1 MDSRVLP
8 ISISSADRDH
18 DLYPDANH
26 YVAHLPHAIRNVAGI
41 HLGSLELPG
50 TKTQL
55 TIEKDLNDKITFD
68 EGLRI
73 DLGEATRSVETYDM
87 YNNQIMIKE
96 GANKYVVSI
105 PAYLSQITVAQDG
118 SASNSVTTTDADCSG
133 ASAWYACYVTWQAA
147 QPEPKPP
154 ILKAICGSAGYVET
168 ITASG
173 TLTTSDP
180 ATAGKFDKGFVHLD
194 ALSVQEICSYLTFA
208 FANYTTYSTDPTSM
222 PSNTYTFEYYL
233 GKVRCLVS
241 GATSASI
248 HFPTTANGSQTPFYG
263 SQDNGFS
270 TRQQL
275 NSNGQTV
282 TSLGYMLGLT
292 NGQSVTTK
300 TYRYKSSS
308 LSASGF
314 FANMVPRFLFEAR
327 LRPGLYT
334 QSSLARAIPIAMNP
348 LHFSSALNTSTT
360 GACYFGFI
368 DSAKNERIIVVNEGK
383 YTPETF
389 CQALEYAFNRMDEN
403 GPYYS
408 NDRFAYRGNPL
419 DHTIDGLWKDL
430 HMDNAVVYNV
440 TFDYDTDKFTIEAS
454 WVSDDFNPMNAA
466 SAVVLDTTRPPPTFD
481 LVFNPASLV
490 RMAAQVSNLSDLC
503 TNSNIDRIANVLGF
517 HLQDYSAQSSY
528 TSDVESYIPRIG
540 FPLSKGF
547 PASGTQHLFKE
558 DNPNHL
564 GVGDTPMATSCGT
577 PRYMFPNGRYR
588 ATGFHP
594 VRQNL
599 NLSTG
604 ATFSHESLASYLSTH
619 DSGRP
624 TFNFVNYGFEASSYV
639 LSGRGQDLS
648 KGMYLVIDNTTPQNS
663 STIIKITSMLL
674 GGDGEM
680 NTFDVVDVGVGAE
693 SGAGPKE
700 FIPIQ
705 AHDNVRFHSIT
716 NMSED
721 ERCMLVTTHTNGYG
735 VQANPVGYGCEAYLT
750 TRPFGNQ
757 VGDVVTMK
765 CLSESLLTGDNNA
778 TLFIDSGSYLSNKQG
793 LLTGSYYTL
802 DGSSGVGTLVEGNY
816 HLVLGGNRHTLVV
829 VTTAGG
835 AGIGQV
841 RVVEAG
847 SSLFPRTLYS
857 LSNPVFPHEFESI
870 VVQQCN
876 SGGHFTDSTNNA
888 QREQFFTTVPHL
900 ELANS
905 CVAAKTVDGACM
917 RLRIPDGLS
926 QLKAVPNG
934 GAPTDAFYRASNV
947 QRIASFAPPR
957 VGFHIEDSNAS
968 TKIKAGHA
976 QDVMGLGRRDLA
988 MDYTLTLPNAMN
1000 VDPVHY
1006 VMVKFS
1012 GLNSRRGEQLHYAN
1026 GHLLRDVVGKVILG
1040 APTTLVRSLVNKIEI
1055 TPQTLTQV
1063 EVSFYLPDGKTK
1075 YKFHGLDHTLTLN
1088 LILQERTLVQEDTRK
1103 RKIDVIY

>member
-55 TIEKDLNDKITFD
+55 TIEKDLNDKVTFS

-73 DLGEATRSVETYDM
+73 DLGEATRSVEGSTM

-96 GANKYVVSI
+96 GANKYIVSV
-105 PAYLSQITVAQDG
+105 PAYLSQITDP
-118 SASNSVTTTDADCSG
+118 SAAVTTTDADCSG
-133 ASAWYACYVTWQAA
+133 ASAWYSCYVAWQAA

-154 ILKAICGSAGYVET
+154 VLKAICGSAGYVET
-168 ITASG
+168 ITSTG
-173 TLTTSDP
+173 TLTTSD
-180 ATAGKFDKGFVHLD
+180 ATIASKFDAGFVYLD
-194 ALSVQEICSYLTFA
+194 ALSAQEICSYLTFA
-208 FANYTTYSTDPTSM
+208 FANYTTYSASPASM

-241 GATSASI
+241 GSTSASI
-248 HFPTTANGSQTPFYG
+248 HFPTTANGSQTAFYG
-263 SQDNGFS
+263 AQNNGFS
-270 TRQQL
+270 TRRQQL

-292 NGQSVTTK
+292 NNQSVTTK

-314 FANMVPRFLFEAR
+314 FASMAPRFLFEAR

-348 LHFSSALNTSTT
+348 LHFSSALNTTTT

-368 DSAKNERIIVVNEGK
+368 DSAKNERVIVINEGK

-408 NDRFAYRGNPL
+408 KNRFAYRGNPL
-419 DHTIDGLWKDL
+419 DHTIGGLWTDL
-430 HMDNAVVYNV
+430 RMDDAVVYNV
-440 TFDYDTDKFTIEAS
+440 VYNYDTNKFTIESS
-454 WVSDDFNPMNAA
+454 WVSDNYDPM
-466 SAVVLDTTRPPPTFD
+466 SAITDVTLDTSRPPPMFD
-481 LVFNPASLV
+481 LVFDPVSLT

-503 TNSNIDRIANVLGF
+503 TTSNIDLIANVLGF
-517 HLQDYSAQSSY
+517 NMQEYSAQSSY
-528 TSDVESYIPRIG
+528 TSEIETYIPRIPY
-540 FPLSKGF
+540 PLSKGF
-547 PASGTQHLFKE
+547 PQTGTQHLFKE
-558 DNPNHL
+558 ENPRHL
-564 GVGDTPMATSCGT
+564 GVGDTPAATSCGT
-577 PRYMFPNGRYR
+577 PTYMFPNGRYR
-588 ATGFHP
+588 TTGFNP

-599 NLSTG
+599 NISSG
-604 ATFSHESLASYLSTH
+604 ATFSHESLTNYLSTT
-619 DSGRP
+619 DSGSP
-624 TFNFVNYGFEASSYV
+624 TLNLVNYGFEQPGYLLATP
-639 LSGRGQDLS
+639 GEDLCN
-648 KGMYLVIDNTTPQNS
+648 GMYLIIDNTLLKS
-663 STIIKITSMLL
+663 ASIIKVTDMLL
-674 GGDGEM
+674 NSDGHI

-693 SGAGPKE
+693 TATSIKT

-716 NMSED
+716 NVSE
-721 ERCMLVTTHTNGYG
+721 EEHCMLVSTHTNGYG
-735 VQANPVGYGCEAYLT
+735 TQSNPVGSGCEAYMT

-765 CLSESLLTGDNNA
+765 CLSDCLILGN
-778 TLFIDSGSYLSNKQG
+778 IDHTIAINSGSYLSTQRG
-793 LLTGSYYTL
+793 LQTGVSYSL
-802 DGSSGVGTLVEGNY
+802 DLSSAGTLVQGNY
-816 HLVLGGNRHTLVV
+816 HLVLGGDRNTLVV
-829 VTTAGG
+829 VTTGG
-835 AGIGQV
+835 GVGIGEV

-847 SSLFPRTLYS
+847 TGLFPDTVYN
-857 LSNPVFPHEFESI
+857 LSNPVFPLEFESI

-876 SGGHFTDSTNNA
+876 SGGHFTDSNNS

-917 RLRIPDGLS
+917 RLRIPKQLQ
-926 QLKAVPNG
+926 QLKQIPTG
-934 GAPTDAFYRASNV
+934 GAPSDAFHRASNV

-957 VGFHIEDSNAS
+957 VGFHIEDNNAS

-976 QDVMGLGRRDLA
+976 QDVMGLGRRDLT

-1055 TPQTLTQV
+1055 TSQTLTQV

-1088 LILQERTLVQEDTRK
+1088 LILHERTLVHEDTRK
-1103 RKIDVIY
+1103 RKVGVIY

>member
-1 MDSRVLP
+1 MDTRVLP
-8 ISISSADRDH
+8 VSISSADRDH

-55 TIEKDLNDKITFD
+55 TIEKDLNDKITFS

-73 DLGEATRSVETYDM
+73 DLGEATRTVEGSTM

-96 GANKYVVSI
+96 GANKYIVSV
-105 PAYLSQITVAQDG
+105 PAYLSQITDAQDG
-118 SASNSVTTTDADCSG
+118 TASNSVTTTDADCSG
-133 ASAWYACYVTWQAA
+133 ASAWYSCYVTWQAA
-147 QPEPKPP
+147 QSEPKPP
-154 ILKAICGSAGYVET
+154 VLKAICGSAGYVET
-168 ITASG
+168 ITTSG
-173 TLTTSDP
+173 RLTTSD
-180 ATAGKFDKGFVHLD
+180 ATIASKFNHGFVHLD

-208 FANYTTYSTDPTSM
+208 FANYTTYSIDPTSM

-241 GATSASI
+241 GSTSASI
-248 HFPTTANGSQTPFYG
+248 HFPTTANGSQTAFYG
-263 SQDNGFS
+263 AQDNGFS
-270 TRQQL
+270 TQQQL

-308 LSASGF
+308 LSATGF
-314 FANMVPRFLFEAR
+314 FASIVPRFLFEAR

-368 DSAKNERIIVVNEGK
+368 DSAKNERIIVINEGK

-403 GPYYS
+403 GPYYT
-408 NDRFAYRGNPL
+408 NNRFAYRGAGLNHTQNTDWPAL
-419 DHTIDGLWKDL
+419 DL
-430 HMDNAVVYNV
+430 DNTVVYNV
-440 TFDYDTDKFTIEAS
+440 TYDFDSNKFTIESS
-454 WVSDDFNPMNAA
+454 WTSSVHPFDPSAA
-466 SAVVLDTTRPPPTFD
+466 TALDTTRPAPTFD
-481 LVFNPASLV
+481 LVFDPASLV
-490 RMAAQVSNLSDLC
+490 RMASQVSNLSTLC
-503 TNSNIDRIANVLGF
+503 TASNIDRIANVLGF
-517 HLQDYSAQSSY
+517 QLQEYSAQSSY
-528 TSDVESYIPRIG
+528 TSELETFIPRIA

-547 PASGTQHLFKE
+547 PVSTTPGQYLFKE
-558 DNPNHL
+558 ENPENL
-564 GVGDTPMATSCGT
+564 GINRGSATSCGT
-577 PRYMFPNGRYR
+577 PPYMYPNGRYR

-599 NLSTG
+599 NVSTG
-604 ATFSHESLASYLSTH
+604 ATFSHESLSLHASVSGITNPQFDYATH
-619 DSGRP
+619 
-624 TFNFVNYGFEASSYV
+624 GFEPTNYTLHATNKGEKLTTNMFIV
-639 LSGRGQDLS
+639 INNLGGEPNSG
-648 KGMYLVIDNTTPQNS
+648 
-663 STIIKITSMLL
+663 TIIKVETVNIGGTQDIGTSS
-674 GGDGEM
+674 
-680 NTFDVVDVGVGAE
+680 VVDVG
-693 SGAGPKE
+693 SGTTSSGTKD

-705 AHDNVRFHSIT
+705 AHDNVRFHSLT
-716 NMSED
+716 NVEPTV
-721 ERCMLVTTHTNGYG
+721 ERCMLVSTHTNGFG
-735 VQANPVGYGCEAYLT
+735 SQSNPLFSGCEAYMT

-757 VGDVVTMK
+757 VGDVVTTK
-765 CLSESLLTGDNNA
+765 CVSDMLVSGVTGPSPHSSFTIIVNDVGVDQCLIDGATFPVVGAGSASVGDYFLVYGGTNNA
-778 TLFIDSGSYLSNKQG
+778 LVKVTSILPSKQVEVVEGGSRFYPG
-793 LLTGSYYTL
+793 TTYTL
-802 DGSSGVGTLVEGNY
+802 S
-816 HLVLGGNRHTLVV
+816 RH
-829 VTTAGG
+829 
-835 AGIGQV
+835 
-841 RVVEAG
+841 
-847 SSLFPRTLYS
+847 
-857 LSNPVFPHEFESI
+857 PVMPFEFEGI

-876 SGGHFTDSTNNA
+876 SGGHFQDSINS

-900 ELANS
+900 ALDTTTLAARS
-905 CVAAKTVDGACM
+905 VDGACM
-917 RLRIPDGLS
+917 RLR
-926 QLKAVPNG
+926 VPSALDQGVNTFPRPG
-934 GAPTDAFYRASNV
+934 NV

-957 VGFHIEDSNAS
+957 VGFHIEDNNAS
-968 TKIKAGHA
+968 TKIKPGHA

-1103 RKIDVIY
+1103 RKVGVIY

>member
-1 MDSRVLP
+1 MDTRVLP
-8 ISISSADRDH
+8 VSISSADRDH

-55 TIEKDLNDKITFD
+55 TIEKDLNDKITFS

-73 DLGEATRSVETYDM
+73 DLGEATRTVEGSTM

-96 GANKYVVSI
+96 GANKYIVSV
-105 PAYLSQITVAQDG
+105 PAYLSQITDARDG
-118 SASNSVTTTDADCSG
+118 TASNSVTTTDADCSG

-147 QPEPKPP
+147 QSEPKPP
-154 ILKAICGSAGYVET
+154 VLKAICGSAGYVET
-168 ITASG
+168 ITTSG
-173 TLTTSDP
+173 TLTTSDSD
-180 ATAGKFDKGFVHLD
+180 TADKFDHGFVHLD

-208 FANYTTYSTDPTSM
+208 FANYTTYSASPTAM

-241 GATSASI
+241 GSTSASI
-248 HFPTTANGSQTPFYG
+248 HFPTTANGSQTAFYG
-263 SQDNGFS
+263 AQDNGFS
-270 TRQQL
+270 TQQQL

-314 FANMVPRFLFEAR
+314 FASIVPRFLFEAR

-368 DSAKNERIIVVNEGK
+368 DSAKNERIIVINEGK

-408 NDRFAYRGNPL
+408 KNRFAYRGASLNHEEGQSWPAL
-419 DHTIDGLWKDL
+419 DL
-430 HMDNAVVYNV
+430 DNTVVYNV
-440 TFDYDTDKFTIEAS
+440 TYNFDTNKFTIESSWAS
-454 WVSDDFNPMNAA
+454 SVHPLEPSAA
-466 SAVVLDTTRPPPTFD
+466 TALDTARPAPTFD
-481 LVFNPASLV
+481 LVFDPASLA
-490 RMAAQVSNLSDLC
+490 RMASQVSNLSTLC
-503 TNSNIDRIANVLGF
+503 TTSNIDRIANVLGF
-517 HLQDYSAQSSY
+517 NLQEYSAQSSY
-528 TSDVESYIPRIG
+528 TSELETYIPRIA
-540 FPLSKGF
+540 FPLSKGL
-547 PASGTQHLFKE
+547 PVSTTPGQYLFKE
-558 DNPNHL
+558 ENPEDL
-564 GVGDTPMATSCGT
+564 GVHATDKSLRVATSCGT
-577 PRYMFPNGRYR
+577 PKYMFPNGRYR
-588 ATGFHP
+588 ATGFNP

-599 NLSTG
+599 NISTG
-604 ATFSHESLASYLSTH
+604 ATFSHESLAAHYATSKST
-619 DSGRP
+619 RP
-624 TFNFVNYGFEASSYV
+624 ELNITNYGFRSMDYTLGANKGAK
-639 LSGRGQDLS
+639 LSQN
-648 KGMYLVIDNTTPQNS
+648 MYLAINNTSAASDPDAATIMKIDTINIG
-663 STIIKITSMLL
+663 STHEVSTFSII
-674 GGDGEM
+674 
-680 NTFDVVDVGVGAE
+680 DVGTGSQLTVTR
-693 SGAGPKE
+693 S
-700 FIPIQ
+700 FIPIE
-705 AHDNVRFHSIT
+705 ASDNVRCHSVT
-716 NMSED
+716 NTSTN
-721 ERCMLVTTHTNGYG
+721 ERCMLVTTHTNGLG
-735 VQANPVGYGCEAYLT
+735 TQTNSVGSGCEAYMT

-757 VGDVVTMK
+757 VGDVVTTK
-765 CLSESLLTGDNNA
+765 
-778 TLFIDSGSYLSNKQG
+778 YLSDTFISGVNVGTTPTINASTTLSTDQG
-793 LLTGSYYTL
+793 LA
-802 DGSSGVGTLVEGNY
+802 VGEVLSVAGNVTAGNY
-816 HLVLGGNRHTLVV
+816 HLVLGGDRTAVV
-829 VTTAGG
+829 QVLPGNQVT
-835 AGIGQV
+835 
-841 RVVEAG
+841 VVESG
-847 SSLFPRTLYS
+847 SKLVPSTTYELSHPIFP
-857 LSNPVFPHEFESI
+857 FEFEGI

-876 SGGHFTDSTNNA
+876 SGGHFQDSDNS
-888 QREQFFTTVPHL
+888 QREQFLTSVPNL
-900 ELANS
+900 PSSTS
-905 CVAAKTVDGACM
+905 CVAAKSVDGACM
-917 RLRIPDGLS
+917 RMRIPYGLE
-926 QLKAVPNG
+926 LNEAA
-934 GAPTDAFYRASNV
+934 GAGAAFPRSGNV

-957 VGFHIEDSNAS
+957 VGFHIEDNNAS
-968 TKIKAGHA
+968 TKIKPGHA

-1088 LILQERTLVQEDTRK
+1088 LILQERTLLQEDTRK
-1103 RKIDVIY
+1103 RKVGVIY